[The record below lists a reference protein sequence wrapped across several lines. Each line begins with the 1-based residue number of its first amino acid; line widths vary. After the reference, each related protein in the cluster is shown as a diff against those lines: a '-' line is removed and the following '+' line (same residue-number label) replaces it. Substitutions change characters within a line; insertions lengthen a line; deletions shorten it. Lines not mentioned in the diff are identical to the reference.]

1 MIYTRAC
8 MDARKQKNI
17 TCFLE
22 RAYDCIT
29 QENKPLSSVFV
40 ILSWTIS
47 ASMRDLMAFSLC
59 SRMMNALFKSLYMI
73 WLSRSSFST

>member
-1 MIYTRAC
+1 MHGC
-8 MDARKQKNI
+8 KKHKKNI
-17 TCFLE
+17 TCFIE
-22 RAYDCIT
+22 RAYEFIT

-40 ILSWTIS
+40 IRSWTIS

-73 WLSRSSFST
+73 